1 VQDVVFQK
9 TCKLSV
15 KSCEAYELPARSLT
29 QVFLNLNRARLSA
42 LLTLLAADTEDANP
56 RSGEEVRVEIQQ
68 ELEKERSATV
78 SAAEEAMAMI
88 LCLEKEK
95 SVLEIEARQQ
105 RRTADERFTTA
116 LSKESIINVEGV
128 VSLPKEP
135 LKATTQQVRS
145 TCILL
150 CNLLMQFLSSESS
163 KPVPTDLMR
172 ISMFILL
179 LP

>member
-68 ELEKERSATV
+68 ELEKERSATA

-105 RRTADERFTTA
+105 RRTANERFTTA

-135 LKATTQQVRS
+135 LKATTQQAKLIKVTNIIIDAKS
-145 TCILL
+145 GVSGAATYL
-150 CNLLMQFLSSESS
+150 FKTAHSLSISS
-163 KPVPTDLMR
+163 
-172 ISMFILL
+172 
-179 LP
+179 

>member
-1 VQDVVFQK
+1 
-9 TCKLSV
+9 
-15 KSCEAYELPARSLT
+15 LPARSLT

-105 RRTADERFTTA
+105 RRTANERFTTA
-116 LSKESIINVEGV
+116 LSKESINVEGV

-135 LKATTQQVRS
+135 LKATTQQAKLIKVTNIIIDAKS
-145 TCILL
+145 GVSGAATYL
-150 CNLLMQFLSSESS
+150 FKTAHSLSISS
-163 KPVPTDLMR
+163 
-172 ISMFILL
+172 
-179 LP
+179 

>member
-1 VQDVVFQK
+1 
-9 TCKLSV
+9 
-15 KSCEAYELPARSLT
+15 LPARSLT

-68 ELEKERSATV
+68 ELEKERSATA

-135 LKATTQQVRS
+135 LKATTQQALIKVTNIIIDAKS
-145 TCILL
+145 GVSGAATYL
-150 CNLLMQFLSSESS
+150 FKTAHSLSISS
-163 KPVPTDLMR
+163 
-172 ISMFILL
+172 
-179 LP
+179 

>member
-1 VQDVVFQK
+1 
-9 TCKLSV
+9 
-15 KSCEAYELPARSLT
+15 LPARSLT

-68 ELEKERSATV
+68 ELEKERSATA

-105 RRTADERFTTA
+105 RRTANERFTTA

-135 LKATTQQVRS
+135 LKATTQQAKLIKVTNIIIDAKS
-145 TCILL
+145 GVSGAATYLFEIAHS
-150 CNLLMQFLSSESS
+150 LSISS
-163 KPVPTDLMR
+163 
-172 ISMFILL
+172 
-179 LP
+179 